1 MFPVRQKDAP
11 REIHR
16 VHPHTWNYLV
26 IVSWNIIRIFA
37 ASARVAFLAGWMY
50 RRPSTVTP
58 EIALIATASFITSS
72 AQEPTLPAST
82 KRLRSSGVQV
92 RSTMQLSHYTAL
104 TSQYEANRRIRH
116 DILRHVNTIRYLL
129 ANGQQQEA
137 TEYAGQFLAE
147 NQRSS
152 QLWQCDNPVIDAFL
166 YGRVQEAKAQ
176 GITVETHI
184 ILPVELPVPNTD
196 LVIVFGNLMDNAVEA
211 CAKLENPKIELNTH
225 IERGYLVIM
234 ESNPAVPEPEGRK
247 QRRIPELERGVG
259 MQILKSVAEKYQ
271 GSCMSETGNGNYS
284 VSVFL
289 KLGQAEEGN
298 AIYAEN
304 SCV

>member
-26 IVSWNIIRIFA
+26 IVLWNTIRIFA

-50 RRPSTVTP
+50 RWPSTGTP
-58 EIALIATASFITSS
+58 EIALIATASFIASS
-72 AQEPTLPAST
+72 AQKPTLPASA
-82 KRLRSSGVQV
+82 KRLRSSGVQI

-116 DILRHVNTIRYLL
+116 DILHHVNTIRYLL

-137 TEYAGQFLAE
+137 TEYAGQLLAE
-147 NQRSS
+147 NQRSL
-152 QLWQCDNPVIDAFL
+152 QLGQCDNPVIGAFL

-176 GITVETHI
+176 GITIETHI
-184 ILPVELPVPNTD
+184 ILPVSNTD

-211 CAKLENPKIELNTH
+211 CAKLENPKIELNAH
-225 IERGYLVIM
+225 IEKGYLVIT

-271 GSCMSETGNGNYS
+271 GSYMSETGNGNYS

-289 KLGQAEEGN
+289 KLGQAKEGN

>member
-1 MFPVRQKDAP
+1 MNFFMNFCNLVLTFSPVRQKDAP
-11 REIHR
+11 CEIHR

-26 IVSWNIIRIFA
+26 IVSWNTIRIFA

-50 RRPSTVTP
+50 RRPSTGTP
-58 EIALIATASFITSS
+58 EIALIATASFIASS

-82 KRLRSSGVQV
+82 K
-92 RSTMQLSHYTAL
+92 
-104 TSQYEANRRIRH
+104 
-116 DILRHVNTIRYLL
+116 
-129 ANGQQQEA
+129 
-137 TEYAGQFLAE
+137 
-147 NQRSS
+147 
-152 QLWQCDNPVIDAFL
+152 
-166 YGRVQEAKAQ
+166 
-176 GITVETHI
+176 
-184 ILPVELPVPNTD
+184 
-196 LVIVFGNLMDNAVEA
+196 
-211 CAKLENPKIELNTH
+211 LENPKIQLNAH
-225 IERGYLVIM
+225 IEKGYLVIT
-234 ESNPAVPEPEGRK
+234 ESNPAVSEPEGRK

-289 KLGQAEEGN
+289 KLGQAKEGN

>member
-26 IVSWNIIRIFA
+26 IVLWNTIRIFA

-50 RRPSTVTP
+50 RRPSTGAP
-58 EIALIATASFITSS
+58 EIALIATASFIASS
-72 AQEPTLPAST
+72 AQKPTLPAST

-116 DILRHVNTIRYLL
+116 DILHHVNTIRYLL

-137 TEYAGQFLAE
+137 TEYAGQLLAE

-152 QLWQCDNPVIDAFL
+152 QLGQCDNPVIDAFL

-184 ILPVELPVPNTD
+184 ILPVELSVSNTD

-211 CAKLENPKIELNTH
+211 CAKLENPKI
-225 IERGYLVIM
+225 
-234 ESNPAVPEPEGRK
+234 
-247 QRRIPELERGVG
+247 
-259 MQILKSVAEKYQ
+259 
-271 GSCMSETGNGNYS
+271 
-284 VSVFL
+284 
-289 KLGQAEEGN
+289 
-298 AIYAEN
+298 
-304 SCV
+304 

>member
-1 MFPVRQKDAP
+1 
-11 REIHR
+11 
-16 VHPHTWNYLV
+16 
-26 IVSWNIIRIFA
+26 
-37 ASARVAFLAGWMY
+37 
-50 RRPSTVTP
+50 
-58 EIALIATASFITSS
+58 
-72 AQEPTLPAST
+72 
-82 KRLRSSGVQV
+82 
-92 RSTMQLSHYTAL
+92 MQLSHYTAL

-116 DILRHVNTIRYLL
+116 DILHHVNTIRYLL

-137 TEYAGQFLAE
+137 TEYAGQLLAE

-152 QLWQCDNPVIDAFL
+152 QLGQCDNPVIDAFL

-184 ILPVELPVPNTD
+184 ILPVELSVSNTD

-211 CAKLENPKIELNTH
+211 CAKLENPKIELNAH
-225 IERGYLVIM
+225 IGRGYLVIT

-247 QRRIPELERGVG
+247 QRSIPELERGVG

-289 KLGQAEEGN
+289 KLVQAKEGN